1 MMQYR
6 MKTHQ
11 LSEEKIRQLLERS
24 QTGSLVTLNSDG
36 TPYVTPIHFV
46 HYKNAI
52 FVHGLPKGKKLDNI
66 ANDPRVGFCVY
77 EMDMLLLDPNG
88 NPCDTNTK
96 YESVII
102 SGIAKLVDN
111 LEEKS
116 NVLKEIV
123 KKYTPHLVN
132 SEIPSN
138 MIKATAVIRIDLS
151 EITGKYYS

>member
-1 MMQYR
+1 MQYR
-6 MKTHQ
+6 MKTHP
-11 LSEEKIRQLLERS
+11 LSEQQIRQLLERS

-36 TPYVTPIHFV
+36 TPYVTPIHF
-46 HYKNAI
+46 I
-52 FVHGLPKGKKLDNI
+52 FCENTIFAHGLPKGKKLDNI

-77 EMDMLLLDPNG
+77 EMDKLLLDPNG
-88 NPCDTNTK
+88 KPCDTNTK

-111 LEEKS
+111 IEKKS

-132 SEIPSN
+132 NEISN
-138 MIKATAVIRIDLS
+138 NMVKGTAVIQIDLT

>member
-1 MMQYR
+1 MQYR

-46 HYKNAI
+46 YYKNAI
-52 FVHGLPKGKKLDNI
+52 FAHGLPKGKKLDNI
-66 ANDPRVGFCVY
+66 ANDPRVGFCVF
-77 EMDMLLLDPNG
+77 EMDKLLLDPNG

-96 YESVII
+96 YESVIT
-102 SGIAKLVDN
+102 SGIAKLIDN
-111 LEEKS
+111 IEEKG

-123 KKYTPHLVN
+123 KKYTPHLIN
-132 SEIPSN
+132 SEIPIN
-138 MIKATAVIRIDLS
+138 MIKGTAVIRIDLS